1 MTTPPPASTSTRRGR
16 RGRGAG
22 AGDSAGTTSGAAV
35 EADAATLGATT
46 RDADATVRVGTTTLA
61 ADAAPVN
68 AEAPSRIVVL
78 RERAE
83 AWWAIAL
90 RYIRAVTRTIRPLG
104 WVLLAATVVL
114 WVVALR
120 FGWQEMTIAAVILT
134 TIIVIS
140 IPFLFGGTAYDVDLD
155 LTRTHVI
162 VGERAIGGLT
172 LVNATSRSILP
183 SRVVLPV
190 GSGRGEFDVPRLS
203 PKGVHEELFAI
214 PTTARGVLAV
224 GPVSVLRGDPLGLFE
239 RSNDRRNAVD
249 LYVHPRTTPLEG
261 LSLGRL
267 RDLEGLPSTQLALDD
282 VSFHALREYQPGDDL
297 RHVHWKSTA
306 RVGDLMIR
314 QYEETRRS
322 HFVLGLSTFAGDY
335 ADPEEFELAISAAG
349 SIGLRALRDS
359 RMLEARTQRG
369 PLRTQGPRRMLDNLS
384 QLEYSRQ
391 RDGGIVA
398 LAGTIAANAH
408 DIAIIVLFCGSG
420 TDSSELKLACSRL
433 PQGVRV
439 LAIVAD
445 TSIEVPLLRRVGDAD
460 VISLSALDQLAPA
473 MRKVLS

>member
-1 MTTPPPASTSTRRGR
+1 MTTPPPAPTRTRRAR
-16 RGRGAG
+16 RGRGADG
-22 AGDSAGTTSGAAV
+22 DQAAGEAASGAD
-35 EADAATLGATT
+35 ADAATVGGTT
-46 RDADATVRVGTTTLA
+46 RDADATVRVGTTTRA
-61 ADAAPVN
+61 EDAAPVN
-68 AEAPSRIVVL
+68 AETPSRLVVA
-78 RERAE
+78 RERLE
-83 AWWAIAL
+83 AWWTIAL
-90 RYIRAVTRTIRPLG
+90 RHIRAVTRTIRPLG
-104 WVLLAATVVL
+104 WVLLSATVLL
-114 WVVALR
+114 WVVASR

-134 TIIVIS
+134 AIIVIS

-155 LTRTHVI
+155 LTRTHVV

-203 PKGVHEELFAI
+203 PQGVHEELFAI

-239 RSNDRRNAVD
+239 RSSDRRNAVD

-267 RDLEGLPSTQLALDD
+267 RDLEGLPSTQLAPDD

-306 RVGDLMIR
+306 RVGDLMVR

-322 HFVLGLSTFAGDY
+322 HFILGLSTFAGDY

-359 RMLEARTQRG
+359 RMLDARTQRG
-369 PLRTQGPRRMLDNLS
+369 PLRTQGPRRMLDNLA
-384 QLEYSRQ
+384 QLDHSRQ
-391 RDGGIVA
+391 RDGGLVA
-398 LAGTIAANAH
+398 LAGTIAANSQDA
-408 DIAIIVLFCGSG
+408 AIVVLFCGSA
-420 TDSSELKLACSRL
+420 TDSAELKLACSRL
-433 PQGVRV
+433 PQGVRA

-445 TSIEVPLLRRVGDAD
+445 ISIEVPLLRRVGDAD